1 MADTT
6 FIDNSTV
13 IVASWLNDIND
24 TVYTGLGGEQTPSG
38 IRTHLGLGTA
48 SQLDV
53 GTTANKVV
61 QLDGTAKLPAV
72 DGSQLTGIVA
82 SVVDVTGATG
92 TLPVAHG
99 GTGAT
104 TAATARANLGSTTV
118 GDAVFIAADA
128 AAARTAIGTVIGTDV
143 QAYNANIAMVD
154 IDQSWTGSQRG
165 TPVTDNDLSFDLNGG
180 NNFTCNPSG
189 TGTLTFTNHTAGQ
202 SGFIKLVN
210 GSNYTISAAGT
221 TKISSADLS
230 KISATGTY
238 ILSYYDDGTNA
249 YVVSSA
255 NLA

>member
-13 IVASWLNDIND
+13 IVASWLNDINN

-53 GTTANKVV
+53 GTSANKVV

-82 SVVDVTGATG
+82 SV
-92 TLPVAHG
+92 
-99 GTGAT
+99 
-104 TAATARANLGSTTV
+104 
-118 GDAVFIAADA
+118 
-128 AAARTAIGTVIGTDV
+128 
-143 QAYNANIAMVD
+143 NANVAMVD
-154 IDQSWTGSQRG
+154 INQSWTGSQRG

-180 NNFTCNPSG
+180 NNFTCTPTG

-210 GSNYTISAAGT
+210 GSNYVISAAGT
-221 TKISSADLS
+221 TKISSSDLT
-230 KISATGTY
+230 KISTTGTY

>member
-1 MADTT
+1 MSDTT
-6 FIDNSTV
+6 FINNNTV
-13 IVASWLNDIND
+13 IDASWLNDVND
-24 TVYTGLGGEQTPSG
+24 TVYHGLVGAQTPADV
-38 IRTHLGLGTA
+38 RTALGLGTA
-48 SQLDV
+48 AQLDV

-118 GDAVFIAADA
+118 GDAVFIAANA

-165 TPVTDNDLSFDLNGG
+165 TPVTDNDLSFDLNGA
-180 NNFTCNPSG
+180 NNFTCTPSAG
-189 TGTLTFTNHTAGQ
+189 GTLTFTNHTAGQ

-210 GSNYTISAAGT
+210 GSNYAIAAAAT
-221 TKISSADLS
+221 TKISSADLT